1 MLNRYY
7 TGPEIAQLRLANN
20 KIYGEPAASLNK
32 YSENL
37 NSAKGAYGEMIIGAI
52 LNLLTIESPGAYVC
66 HSVAHIDN
74 RSGEMDHVLIYK
86 DRILLIET
94 KSYSGYTSYRVN
106 KEGILTASNGKGKGF
121 RKIDDSNVFK
131 KVAYY
136 QEKFPNRK
144 VQAILAITRDEV
156 KTWSENGIYKV
167 SSLDNTMQLIRQI
180 MNEAEDIK
188 EPAWSAVKVFA
199 TMCVKPLQLNANH
212 ATPVNPSTSQ
222 LEIVEDARM
231 RKEGS
236 QNFTNRPVGLR
247 VFKQ

>member
-20 KIYGEPAASLNK
+20 KIYGAPAASLNQ
-32 YSENL
+32 YTANL
-37 NSAKGAYGEMIIGAI
+37 NNVRGVYGELIIGNI

-74 RSGEMDHVLIYK
+74 RNGEMDHVLIYK
-86 DRILLIET
+86 DHIILIET
-94 KSYSGYTSYRVN
+94 KSFSGYTSYRVN

-188 EPAWSAVKVFA
+188 EPAWSAVKAFA

-212 ATPVNPSTSQ
+212 ATPINPSTSQ
-222 LEIVEDARM
+222 LEIVEDHNL
-231 RKEGS
+231 RKDNKQS
-236 QNFTNRPVGLR
+236 FSNRPVGLR
-247 VFKQ
+247 TFKQ